1 MVIDVDYDVENGVI
15 DEEERIYLK
24 KYEKEINKLV
34 AHIIRK
40 EIYSK
45 VQGEKVAEVLKKQSL
60 LNSIYVSISFASKE
74 EIREINNQYRNV
86 DRATD
91 VLSFPILNL
100 DELKE
105 FKRQFNASVKAYES
119 GEEIKEKYKQ
129 NSSKYSNISLGDII
143 ICFDVIKAQANEYGH
158 SIGRELMYMITHAMF
173 HLLGY
178 DHEIEE
184 EKKVMRKQEEQVLS
198 SFGYKVEK

>member
-1 MVIDVDYDVENGVI
+1 MVIEVDYDVENGVI
-15 DEEERIYLK
+15 DEEEKMYLK
-24 KYEKEINKLV
+24 KYENEINKLV
-34 AHIIRK
+34 SYIIRK
-40 EIYSK
+40 EIYAK
-45 VQGEKVAEVLKKQSL
+45 VPGERVSEVLKKRSL
-60 LNSIYVSISFASKE
+60 LNSVYVSISFASKE
-74 EIREINNQYRNV
+74 EIHEINKEYRNV

-119 GEEIKEKYKQ
+119 GEEVKTKYKE
-129 NSSKYSNISLGDII
+129 NCSKYSNISLGDII

-178 DHEIEE
+178 DHEVEE
-184 EKKVMRKQEEQVLS
+184 DKKKMRKCEEQVLS
-198 SFGYKVEK
+198 NFGYKIEK